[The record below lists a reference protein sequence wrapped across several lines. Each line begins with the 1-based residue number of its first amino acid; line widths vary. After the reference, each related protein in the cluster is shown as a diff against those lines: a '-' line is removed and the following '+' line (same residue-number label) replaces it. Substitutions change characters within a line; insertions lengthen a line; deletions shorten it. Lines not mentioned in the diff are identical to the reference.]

1 MECIAYLAVLQH
13 VAPMEMRKRVGA
25 NIKAARLAKADGRG
39 WSLQDVAKKIRPK
52 TSYQHIARLERGGSA
67 LNFDWVEKIALA
79 LGVDPIELI
88 VEPRDEPSDSI
99 PRLSEQVA
107 TQVAETLAA
116 VALRTPHPDE
126 NTVELVALALQE
138 LLQSFSVTPEAA
150 RDASLARI
158 ATGIVGSRYAPSAN

>member
-1 MECIAYLAVLQH
+1 MDLA
-13 VAPMEMRKRVGA
+13 KRVGA
-25 NIKAARLAKADGRG
+25 NIKAARLAKADGKG
-39 WSLQDVAKKIRPK
+39 WSLQKVAEKVRPK
-52 TSYQHIARLERGGSA
+52 TSYQHLARLERGGPA
-67 LNFDWVEKIALA
+67 LNFDWVEKVALA
-79 LGVDPIELI
+79 LDVDPIALLTDG
-88 VEPRDEPSDSI
+88 RDEPSDSI